1 MRMSVTSGQTLPG
14 TGTILPGSIDGQRD
28 HQLLAAIA
36 VPLIVTANADFFDG
50 GGDFDAAQA
59 AREGLFIIVGAKAR
73 AGPRVCRPV

>member
-73 AGPRVCRPV
+73 AGPRVL